1 MRVDLSGT
9 GSGFDPIPAGRYQAK
24 ITDGEL
30 REAGPNAK
38 HTGSEY
44 INWEFTI
51 SEGEYESRK
60 LWQNTPWSHG
70 DCDCGDWKPGSL
82 FGLKAILKS
91 SGVWTDDELDADD
104 FEFEIDDLI
113 GSDFTLTV
121 AVRDY
126 QGEDVNDVKRVKPA
140 GQGGSTAST
149 LLP

>member
-1 MRVDLSGT
+1 MRVNLSDT
-9 GSGFDPIPAGRYQAK
+9 GGGFDAIPAGKYQAR

-44 INWEFTI
+44 INWEFTVT
-51 SEGEYESRK
+51 EGDFESRK

-70 DCDCGDWKPGSL
+70 SCDCGDWKPGSL

-91 SGVWTDDELDADD
+91 SGIWTDDELNADD
-104 FEFEIDDLI
+104 FDFEIDDII
-113 GSDFTLTV
+113 GSEFSLVVTV
-121 AVRDY
+121 REY
-126 QGEDVNDVKRVKPA
+126 NGEDTNDVKKVKPA
-140 GQGGSTAST
+140 SAGSDVATS